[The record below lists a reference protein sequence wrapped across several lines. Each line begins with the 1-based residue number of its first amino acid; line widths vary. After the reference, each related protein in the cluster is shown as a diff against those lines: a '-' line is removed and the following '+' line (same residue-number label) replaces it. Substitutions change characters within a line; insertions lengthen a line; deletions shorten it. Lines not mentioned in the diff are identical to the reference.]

1 MSTEQEAAPQAPDS
15 EALPVDHTAVFD
27 RARELVRA
35 KLELDRLDELVDAQ
49 KKIKAAAEAYLLEAF
64 ANEPALGGLKV
75 DGYTIY
81 SRRTLYANA
90 PDKAQAYEA
99 LIAAGL
105 EDFATRGFNA
115 TSVSAL
121 FREWDKNG
129 EQPPAALGDVFTVA
143 ETYKIGM
150 TKSG

>member
-1 MSTEQEAAPQAPDS
+1 MSTEQS
-15 EALPVDHTAVFD
+15 EAPPAPAPVDHSAVFA
-27 RARELVRA
+27 RARELVAA
-35 KLELDRLDELVDAQ
+35 KLALDELGELVDAQ
-49 KKIKAAAEAYLLEAF
+49 KKIKDAAEAYLLEAF

-81 SRRTLYANA
+81 SRRQLYANA
-90 PDKAQAYEA
+90 KDKPAAYEA

-105 EDFATRGFNA
+105 EEFAQTTFNA

-129 EQPPAALGDVFTVA
+129 EQPPAALAGVFEVG
-143 ETYKIGM
+143 EVYRIGM
-150 TKSG
+150 TKS